1 MLVRLCH
8 IRNSNTYI
16 DSAFF
21 STLNDRRVL
30 RKVKLIVYAIP
41 YNLICGTEGML
52 PKAVKMRIF
61 SVFQDMEHFRCFCR
75 YGRTDTRYRRIY
87 HKGCVGAV

>member
-1 MLVRLCH
+1 MCKCIVRLCH

-41 YNLICGTEGML
+41 YNLICGTEGM
-52 PKAVKMRIF
+52 
-61 SVFQDMEHFRCFCR
+61 
-75 YGRTDTRYRRIY
+75 
-87 HKGCVGAV
+87 

>member
-21 STLNDRRVL
+21 ATLNDRRMF

-41 YNLICGTEGML
+41 YNLIRGTEGM
-52 PKAVKMRIF
+52 
-61 SVFQDMEHFRCFCR
+61 
-75 YGRTDTRYRRIY
+75 
-87 HKGCVGAV
+87 